1 MKSDFEIL
9 LSWTM
14 TKLYNKSTDEGYRQA
29 LKDLSF
35 EVCKYLE
42 LHGTSL
48 NKTELTTE
56 WLESEDRRELRRV
69 GLIKYYT

>member
-1 MKSDFEIL
+1 MKQLEVL

-14 TKLYNKSTDEGYRQA
+14 TKLYNKNDNENYRQA

-42 LHGTSL
+42 MQGTSL
-48 NKTELTTE
+48 NKTDLTAE
-56 WLESEDRRELRRV
+56 WLNSEDRRELRRV
-69 GLIKYYT
+69 GLIK

>member
-1 MKSDFEIL
+1 MKSDLEIL

-14 TKLYNKSTDEGYRQA
+14 IKLYNKNTDEGYRQA

-69 GLIKYYT
+69 GLIK

>member
-1 MKSDFEIL
+1 MKSDLEIL

-14 TKLYNKSTDEGYRQA
+14 TKLYNKNTDEGYRQA

-42 LHGTSL
+42 LRGTSL

-56 WLESEDRRELRRV
+56 WLESEDRIELRRT
-69 GLIKYYT
+69 GLIK

>member
-1 MKSDFEIL
+1 MKSDLEIL

-14 TKLYNKSTDEGYRQA
+14 TKLYNKNTDECYRQA

-42 LHGTSL
+42 LRGTAL

-69 GLIKYYT
+69 GLIK